1 MFNPGPQAISKARR
15 GWPPSL
21 NQPQPLAG
29 KPGGLRAGPAVQSR
43 SAQRIEQRG
52 ARASAFV
59 LRHSSHSTL
68 IPSFSTVRLAR
79 SLLPRSS
86 SLLDVCD
93 PRAHPAVLRL
103 LWCRLDVSA
112 PTLDIQAVLRETR
125 KNRQDTN
132 DKYKKWKKERKNY
145 LFSSSEAHLYPRPP
159 AVCQPL
165 QIETLKI
172 IFIFQ
177 FLLWFCKN
185 AERQEIKVTG
195 RYIFYGTW
203 KIVVIPSL

>member
-1 MFNPGPQAISKARR
+1 MFNPGPQAISKASRS
-15 GWPPSL
+15 WPPSL

-29 KPGGLRAGPAVQSR
+29 KPGGLRAGPACRAAAHQW
-43 SAQRIEQRG
+43 IEQPGGRG
-52 ARASAFV
+52 RRLSSCVIPATAP
-59 LRHSSHSTL
+59 SSH
-68 IPSFSTVRLAR
+68 PSFPLSVLPTPFCLVPPLCLMSVTPGPTPR
-79 SLLPRSS
+79 SLGSSDVGWTSLP
-86 SLLDVCD
+86 
-93 PRAHPAVLRL
+93 
-103 LWCRLDVSA
+103 

-125 KNRQDTN
+125 KNRQDVD

-159 AVCQPL
+159 L

-172 IFIFQ
+172 IFIFY